1 MVILNSDLI
10 PPAKR
15 PRRSFTIEFKRK
27 IVREAQR
34 PNVSSAAVAMSHG
47 INPNQL
53 KRWQREL
60 GQAGMRQT
68 DRDPVLLPIQIKS
81 EPFFTDSDHSSQSA
95 CDLGHIE
102 IQVNGTNIF
111 IFGVVDA
118 QALQI
123 VLKAARL

>member
-1 MVILNSDLI
+1 MTNLNSDLI

-15 PRRSFTIEFKRK
+15 PRRIFTIEFKRK

-34 PNVSSAAVAMSHG
+34 PNASSAAVAMSHG

-60 GQAGMRQT
+60 GQAAMLQS
-68 DRDPVLLPIQIKS
+68 DRAPVLLPIQIKS
-81 EPFFTDSDHSSQSA
+81 EPVFTDSDRSSQPA
-95 CDLGHIE
+95 CSPDHIE
-102 IQVNGTNIF
+102 VQVNGTNIF

-118 QALQI
+118 QTLQI